1 MRRTATSLL
10 LTLFWLLAGGLM
22 LASGMAPLGVMLIL
36 AGVTLPV
43 LVTQRVFARHET
55 GLQQA
60 GPSVHGLDAWLRLQR
75 RDWLWI
81 VLSTAVGLGIS
92 AFGMSCR
99 CGAG

>member
-1 MRRTATSLL
+1 MRRIANSLL
-10 LTLFWLLAGGLM
+10 LILFWLLAGGLM
-22 LASGMAPLGVMLIL
+22 LASGMAPLGAMLVL
-36 AGVTLPV
+36 VGVTLPV
-43 LVTQRVFARHET
+43 LVTQWVFARRET
-55 GLQQA
+55 GRKQA

-75 RDWLWI
+75 HDWLWI